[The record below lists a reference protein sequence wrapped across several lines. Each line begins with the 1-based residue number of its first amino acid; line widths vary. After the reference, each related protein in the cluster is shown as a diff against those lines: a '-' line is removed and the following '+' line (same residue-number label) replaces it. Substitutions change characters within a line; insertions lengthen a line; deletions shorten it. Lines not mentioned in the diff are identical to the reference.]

1 MRALRPH
8 VRVALAVPGQGSQAV
23 GMGKTLHAEYPAAR
37 AVFDRVEATLKIP
50 LKKAMFEG
58 PKEQLTRTSFA
69 QPAILTHSVAAFEAY
84 KVLASPSSTAYVLQ
98 AELKEPKV
106 QNIAKVA
113 LGHSVGEIAALCI
126 AGAIELEDAARL
138 LVRIPSP
145 SRAHAPSTCAARRC
159 RRPCPQAAQWRHSC
173 RWTRPPQR
181 RSAPRQRRRL
191 ARSSTLQVL
200 THSCLT
206 LWYSRNALDVNSSE
220 QVVISGDA
228 AAVNRYCV
236 ETHRCRNSLTQ
247 TQRRRAEQEARRAAR
262 YPP

>member
-23 GMGKTLHAEYPAAR
+23 GMGKALHAEYPAAR
-37 AVFDRVEATLKIP
+37 AVFDRVEATLKIS

-84 KVLASPSSTAYVLQ
+84 KVLVSPSSTADLPQ

-145 SRAHAPSTCAARRC
+145 LLRSRNQHVRGEAMQKAVPSGSAMAALMPMDEATAAKICAEAEKETGKIVDV
-159 RRPCPQAAQWRHSC
+159 AS
-173 RWTRPPQR
+173 TD
-181 RSAPRQRRRL
+181 SLLRL
-191 ARSSTLQVL
+191 FLVL
-200 THSCLT
+200 TPHTRCQLVG
-206 LWYSRNALDVNSSE
+206 AG
-220 QVVISGDA
+220 GD
-228 AAVNRYCV
+228 
-236 ETHRCRNSLTQ
+236 
-247 TQRRRAEQEARRAAR
+247 QR
-262 YPP
+262 